1 MAKEEEKERVKED
14 LTKQHAL
21 EMQSYK
27 MQKVNC
33 TNNNP

>member
-1 MAKEEEKERVKED
+1 MAQEKEKERVKED

-27 MQKVNC
+27 MQKVNR